1 MDLLSQG
8 LCGVVI
14 TLWPATDRGA
24 RTEVACAGQRPGFA
38 VVRRRM
44 EQRAGEVVRR
54 FGISPARRSEGS
66 PLPDGPASTGKGLS
80 RTMTIS
86 CWMRSSRPKK
96 RSWAPVS

>member
-24 RTEVACAGQRPGFA
+24 WKEVACAGQRPGFV

-44 EQRAGEVVRR
+44 EQRAVEVARR
-54 FGISPARRSEGS
+54 FGRISPARRSEDS
-66 PLPDGPASTGKGLS
+66 PLPDGPAGTGKGLS
-80 RTMTIS
+80 RTLTIS
-86 CWMRSSRPKK
+86 CWMRSSRPT
-96 RSWAPVS
+96 R